1 MVGDILLYER
11 ICNTGANIID
21 KSEIESLERGR
32 TNLGLVTSNKE
43 PHLSNQRKG
52 ASMMETIFLSILYG
66 LPIIIVALLIR
77 WIRFIKENSDLQVEQ
92 NKEIISL
99 LKEIRADHTN

>member
-1 MVGDILLYER
+1 M
-11 ICNTGANIID
+11 
-21 KSEIESLERGR
+21 EI
-32 TNLGLVTSNKE
+32 
-43 PHLSNQRKG
+43 
-52 ASMMETIFLSILYG
+52 ILYG

-99 LKEIRADHTN
+99 LREIRDENTNQM

>member
-1 MVGDILLYER
+1 M
-11 ICNTGANIID
+11 
-21 KSEIESLERGR
+21 
-32 TNLGLVTSNKE
+32 
-43 PHLSNQRKG
+43 KG
-52 ASMMETIFLSILYG
+52 ASNMETIFLPIIYG

-99 LKEIRADHTN
+99 LREIRDENTNQM

>member
-1 MVGDILLYER
+1 M
-11 ICNTGANIID
+11 
-21 KSEIESLERGR
+21 
-32 TNLGLVTSNKE
+32 
-43 PHLSNQRKG
+43 KG
-52 ASMMETIFLSILYG
+52 ASNMETIFVPILYG

-99 LKEIRADHTN
+99 LREIRAENTNQM

>member
-1 MVGDILLYER
+1 
-11 ICNTGANIID
+11 
-21 KSEIESLERGR
+21 
-32 TNLGLVTSNKE
+32 
-43 PHLSNQRKG
+43 
-52 ASMMETIFLSILYG
+52 METIFLPIIYG

-99 LKEIRADHTN
+99 LREIRDENTNQM

>member
-1 MVGDILLYER
+1 M
-11 ICNTGANIID
+11 
-21 KSEIESLERGR
+21 EI
-32 TNLGLVTSNKE
+32 
-43 PHLSNQRKG
+43 
-52 ASMMETIFLSILYG
+52 ILYG

-99 LKEIRADHTN
+99 LREIRAENTNRM